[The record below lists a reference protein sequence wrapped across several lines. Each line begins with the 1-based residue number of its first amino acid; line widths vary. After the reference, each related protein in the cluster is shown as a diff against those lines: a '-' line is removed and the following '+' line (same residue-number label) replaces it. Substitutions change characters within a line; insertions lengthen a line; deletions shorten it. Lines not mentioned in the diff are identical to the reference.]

1 MESRPPAS
9 ILLAIAS
16 ATILGLT
23 GIAALGWTSFRWLS
37 GGNPAVRPSV
47 MGILG
52 IVALAV
58 FIERTLRRRRNAR
71 VAAIAIA
78 LPVACIF
85 AVFTLMFAVA
95 PAIADRWMSV
105 AMMGMF
111 TLLLSLIAA
120 PLLRSSARAWL
131 SQ

>member
-9 ILLAIAS
+9 ILVAIAS
-16 ATILGLT
+16 ATILGLA
-23 GIAALGWTSFRWLS
+23 GIAALGWSFFRWLS

-52 IVALAV
+52 IVALVV
-58 FIERTLRRRRNAR
+58 FIERTLRRRRNVR
-71 VAAIAIA
+71 MAAIAIA
-78 LPVACIF
+78 PPVACIF
-85 AVFTLMFAVA
+85 AVITLMAAVG
-95 PAIADRWMSV
+95 PAIADRWIAV
-105 AMMGMF
+105 AMLGMF

-120 PLLRSSARAWL
+120 PLLRSSARTWL